1 MKGIFLKSD
10 LTVEAVGRN
19 LSARV
24 KVTNAWQ
31 ETVPVFLPHVVLQNG
46 PTKSLF
52 EIFTTEGKKIP
63 FTAPSLKSVISK
75 EDFLSLK
82 PGESLN
88 FEVRLDQYYALPEEA
103 ALLKI
108 RYVVFNPS
116 TEKTEMFKVESQEVE
131 VQIPKLK

>member
-1 MKGIFLKSD
+1 MPGKKLFQCFFHTLSFKTDLQKVYLKFSPPK
-10 LTVEAVGRN
+10 A
-19 LSARV
+19 
-24 KVTNAWQ
+24 
-31 ETVPVFLPHVVLQNG
+31 
-46 PTKSLF
+46 
-52 EIFTTEGKKIP
+52 KKIP